1 MERDLIV
8 ILEMF
13 ILAEIIIR
21 DFKEKI
27 ILNRSNLTLLF
38 IGLYFGILND
48 DLWARI
54 IGSALYTL
62 PFILIY
68 TYGSDFFQKE
78 CLGLGDV
85 KLMISIGT
93 LLKFDNFFNVLLF
106 INISFISALIF
117 IVIRYFIFKN
127 IDKEIA
133 FGPFLIF
140 SYVLLKYGG
149 VYVKF

>member
-13 ILAEIIIR
+13 ILVEIIIR

-93 LLKFDNFFNVLLF
+93 LLKFDNFLMYYCL
-106 INISFISALIF
+106 
-117 IVIRYFIFKN
+117 
-127 IDKEIA
+127 
-133 FGPFLIF
+133 
-140 SYVLLKYGG
+140 
-149 VYVKF
+149 

>member
-13 ILAEIIIR
+13 ILVEIIIR

>member
-13 ILAEIIIR
+13 ILVEIIIR

-127 IDKEIA
+127 TDKEIA

>member
-21 DFKEKI
+21 DFREKI